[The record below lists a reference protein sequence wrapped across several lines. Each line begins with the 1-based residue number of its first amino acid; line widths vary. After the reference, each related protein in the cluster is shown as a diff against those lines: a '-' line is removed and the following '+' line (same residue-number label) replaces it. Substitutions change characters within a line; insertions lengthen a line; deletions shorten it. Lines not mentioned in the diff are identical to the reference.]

1 MPSSWSPTQHTSPKN
16 RHQRRLEA
24 RFPKTT
30 QQSMWYSPS
39 MRVACHTCQC
49 GCIGS
54 HLYASDASDFHS
66 SFGFIPEF
74 LCIAAWMFAPKSES
88 KHDPK
93 AGKYQPNEISVSCWD
108 LSKFWEAS
116 LSASNPCGCAMLP

>member
-24 RFPKTT
+24 RFPKTA
-30 QQSMWYSPS
+30 QQSMWYPPS

-66 SFGFIPEF
+66 SFSFIPKF
-74 LCIAAWMFAPKSES
+74 LHIATQMFALKSERLS
-88 KHDPK
+88 RMTNP
-93 AGKYQPNEISVSCWD
+93 PSVGMSE
-108 LSKFWEAS
+108 LSDFRLA
-116 LSASNPCGCAMLP
+116 L